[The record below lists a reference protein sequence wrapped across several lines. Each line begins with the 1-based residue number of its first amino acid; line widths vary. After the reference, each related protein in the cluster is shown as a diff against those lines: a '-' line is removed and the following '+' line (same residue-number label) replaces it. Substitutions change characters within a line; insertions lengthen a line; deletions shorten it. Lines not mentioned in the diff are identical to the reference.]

1 MVVAAILD
9 LHWEVKINALS
20 YWHDFIKFQLTE
32 QGMLDGEFPM
42 VTFSKEHKKIVQ
54 LDDKEIKNRL
64 NKVLQY
70 MAKENCLGVRIIN
83 HMNSYNQLSINIQ

>member
-1 MVVAAILD
+1 MVVAAVLD

-20 YWHDFIKFQLTE
+20 YWQDFIKFNLTE

-54 LDDKEIKNRL
+54 LTDDEINNRL
-64 NKVLQY
+64 NKALDN
-70 MAKENCLGVRIIN
+70 MAKENCLGVMKIKN
-83 HMNSYNQLSINIQ
+83 